1 MAYGSGV
8 VYFNL
13 CELNFIVG
21 KAGSGGCMSE
31 VTMRR
36 CPECEGQ
43 LQSIDGETHCRDCGL
58 IVDEDRLD
66 RGPEWRPFERESRER
81 TGAPLTQARHDR
93 GLSTEIGQGSR
104 SLSGRK
110 RRQLAR
116 LRRQH
121 RRAQIDSKAD
131 RNRVYAFTEIRR
143 VTSALSLPD
152 GTRDRACVLFARAQD
167 AALLRGRSVEGFA
180 AAALYA
186 ACRLEGV
193 TRRVE
198 EITEVARASPDE
210 LRVAYAAMNRE
221 LEVPT
226 GPIDPAEF
234 LPRFASELDL
244 PPEVER
250 RAREFVDQ
258 LRESGYVV
266 GRNPGGVAAGC
277 LYAAAQEREVP
288 LTQDQA
294 ARVAGVTPVTL
305 RSTFNE
311 LGG

>member
-1 MAYGSGV
+1 M
-8 VYFNL
+8 
-13 CELNFIVG
+13 VG

-31 VTMRR
+31 VTMRA

-43 LQSIDGETHCRDCGL
+43 LQSIDMETHCSDCGL
-58 IVDEDRLD
+58 VVDEDRLD
-66 RGPEWRPFERESRER
+66 RGPEWRPFERDSRER

-93 GLSTEIGQGSR
+93 GLSTEIGQGSG

-110 RRQLAR
+110 RRRLSR
-116 LRRQH
+116 LRRHH

-152 GTRDRACVLFARAQD
+152 GTRDRACVLFAKAQD

-180 AAALYA
+180 AAAIYA
-186 ACRLEGV
+186 ACRLERMSR
-193 TRRVE
+193 TVE

-234 LPRFASELDL
+234 LPRFASELGL
-244 PPEVER
+244 PTTIER
-250 RAREFVDQ
+250 QAREFLEE
-258 LRESGYVV
+258 LRDSDHIV

-277 LYAAAQEREVP
+277 LYAAAQDQEFP
-288 LTQDQA
+288 LTQEEA
-294 ARVAGVTPVTL
+294 ARVAGITPVTL
-305 RSTFNE
+305 RSTYRA
-311 LGG
+311 LID